1 MINKVYYDESDPTV
15 VINFNKFLPS
25 FPTEHFFEVEGDLP
39 SEKLEYY
46 YITWDGETPTLNY
59 KTKAERDAIDAAEE
73 AARLADEAEAQAA
86 SDRMHEY
93 VEAKKLEVLHTVTI
107 QDVKDYIDAQIDPA
121 TMSNAEVVNGIKK
134 VLKKLA
140 VYTLM
145 MHS

>member
-39 SEKLEYY
+39 NTKLEYY

-93 VEAKKLEVLHTVTI
+93 VSAKKLENLHSKTI
-107 QDVKDYIDAQIDPA
+107 AEVEAYIDNQIDPD
-121 TMSNAEVVNGIKK
+121 TMTAAEMAVGIKK